1 MSRKFPFHVLC
12 IFIILLTLSL
22 SGQNK
27 KSAKDLSPAFRK
39 WLEEEVVYI
48 ITPTE
53 KEVFLQLETD
63 RERAQFMEAFWRYR
77 DPNPNTPEN
86 EFKEEHY
93 KRIQYA
99 NQYFGKE
106 GPGAG
111 WRSAMGRI
119 YIILGNPGY
128 IERFENMAEVYPM
141 VIWSYSARPELGL
154 LQAFEVAF
162 FKRGGIG
169 EYELYSPVRFGP
181 QELLIH
187 YNGDRSDY
195 LSAYNQLLRI
205 EPSIAETSLTLLS
218 GERSFVGSPS
228 LASEVLLHSTIPSV
242 PHKQVEDT
250 WAAKLLAYKDI
261 VEVEYSTNY
270 ISSGF
275 SASVIEDKSGIYFVH
290 YLIEPGRLTF
300 EQYEGRFLTYL
311 EVNGNI
317 TDSEGNTVYQYEK
330 KIPIEFDQEQMDSIR
345 KKLFSFQ
352 DMFPLIE
359 GEYKLSVL
367 MKNTISKEF
376 TSAEKNISIPISSDD
391 IRMSSLILANKALAN
406 SQYKGQSKPFLLND
420 IQLVPSPRNDFSQ
433 QDHLFLFFQIQ
444 GLTRD
449 LKDNGTIEFSI
460 STEDEIVQSFRKEI
474 KDYPNAPN
482 IMEDI
487 PLSGF
492 ASGYYKVKAS
502 LLNKNQDEILSNDAD
517 FSLSFASSLP
527 RPWLLSLPVSSPED
541 PVYSNIL
548 GNQYMNKKDSF
559 KARQLLEAAH
569 RKNPASSK
577 FALDFCQVL
586 LSLKEYKNLKN
597 IALPFLDRPEK
608 HEFYAI
614 LGQSCQKLG
623 ELAEAIVYYKS
634 YLAYYGTHIQILN
647 SVGECYNQLGDRD
660 EALAAWEKSLELD
673 PKQEK
678 LRELVESLKKKINT
692 KNMDLSD
699 GRHQ

>member
-1 MSRKFPFHVLC
+1 MWYNKMVKRKTLFHL
-12 IFIILLTLSL
+12 IPLFLFLFILATFSL
-22 SGQNK
+22 PSQK
-27 KSAKDLSPAFRK
+27 KGSAKDLSPVFRT

-63 RERAQFMEAFWRYR
+63 RERVQFMEAFWKYR
-77 DPNPNTPEN
+77 EPNPNTPEN
-86 EFKEEHY
+86 VFKEEHY
-93 KRIQYA
+93 RRIKYA

-119 YIILGNPGY
+119 YIILGEPGY
-128 IERFENMAEVYPM
+128 IERYENMAEVYPM

-187 YNGDRSDY
+187 YKGDRSDY
-195 LSAYNQLLRI
+195 LSAYRELLRI

-218 GERSFVGSPS
+218 GERAFVGSPS
-228 LASEVLLHSTIPSV
+228 LASEVLLHATIPSV
-242 PHKQVEDT
+242 PHKQVEDA
-250 WAAKLLAYKDI
+250 WAEKLLAYKDI

-270 ISSGF
+270 ISSDF
-275 SASVIEDKSGIYFVH
+275 SANVIEDKSGIYFVH

-300 EQYEGRFLTYL
+300 EQYGGRFLTNL

-330 KIPIEFDQEQMDSIR
+330 TIPIEFDQEQMDNIR

-352 DMFPLIE
+352 DMFPLVE
-359 GEYKLSVL
+359 GDYKLSVL
-367 MKNTISKEF
+367 LKNTVSKEF
-376 TSAEKNISIPISSDD
+376 TSAEKAIVIPKPSNDL
-391 IRMSSLILANKALAN
+391 RMSSLILANKALAN
-406 SQYKGQSKPFLLND
+406 SKYKGQSKPFLLGD

-433 QDHLFLFFQIQ
+433 QDHLYLFFQIQ
-444 GLTRD
+444 GLTQDLRD
-449 LKDNGTIEFSI
+449 KGTIEYSI
-460 STEDEIVQSFRKEI
+460 STEDKIVQSFRKEI
-474 KDYPNAPN
+474 KDYPNVPDFLQ
-482 IMEDI
+482 DI
-487 PLSGF
+487 PLSELT
-492 ASGYYKVKAS
+492 SGYYKVKAS
-502 LLNKNQDEILSNDAD
+502 LLNESQGEIQYEEAD
-517 FSLSFASSLP
+517 FSISFASSLP

-541 PVYSNIL
+541 PSYLNIL
-548 GNQYMNKKDSF
+548 GNQYLNKKDSF
-559 KARQLLEAAH
+559 KARQLLEAAYL
-569 RKNPASSK
+569 KNPESSK
-577 FALDFCQVL
+577 FALDFCQ
-586 LSLKEYKNLKN
+586 SLFNLKDYKNVKE
-597 IALPFLDRPEK
+597 IAQTFLERPKK
-608 HEFYAI
+608 HVFYAI

-647 SVGECYNQLGDRD
+647 SVGECYNQLGNKE

-673 PKQEK
+673 PRQER
-678 LRELVESLKKKINT
+678 LRKLVESIKGKK
-692 KNMDLSD
+692 
-699 GRHQ
+699 

>member
-1 MSRKFPFHVLC
+1 MWYNKMVKRKTLFHL
-12 IFIILLTLSL
+12 IPLFLFLFILATFSL
-22 SGQNK
+22 PSQK
-27 KSAKDLSPAFRK
+27 KGSAKDLSPVFRT

-63 RERAQFMEAFWRYR
+63 RERVQFMEAFWKYR
-77 DPNPNTPEN
+77 EPNPNTPEN
-86 EFKEEHY
+86 VFKEEHY
-93 KRIQYA
+93 RRIKYA

-119 YIILGNPGY
+119 YIILGEPGY
-128 IERFENMAEVYPM
+128 IERYENMAEVYPM

-187 YNGDRSDY
+187 YKGDRSDY
-195 LSAYNQLLRI
+195 LSAYRELLRI

-218 GERSFVGSPS
+218 GERAFVGSPS
-228 LASEVLLHSTIPSV
+228 LASEVLLHATIPSV
-242 PHKQVEDT
+242 PHKQVEDA
-250 WAAKLLAYKDI
+250 WAEKLLAYKDI

-270 ISSGF
+270 ISSDF
-275 SASVIEDKSGIYFVH
+275 SANVIEDKSGIYFVH

-300 EQYEGRFLTYL
+300 EQYGGRFLTNL

-330 KIPIEFDQEQMDSIR
+330 TIPIEFNQEQMDNIR

-352 DMFPLIE
+352 DMFPLVE
-359 GEYKLSVL
+359 GDYKLSVL
-367 MKNTISKEF
+367 LKNTVSKEF
-376 TSAEKNISIPISSDD
+376 TSAEKAIVIPKPSNDL
-391 IRMSSLILANKALAN
+391 RMSSLILANKALAN
-406 SQYKGQSKPFLLND
+406 SKYKGQSKPFLLGD

-433 QDHLFLFFQIQ
+433 QDHLYLFFQIQ
-444 GLTRD
+444 GLTQDLRD
-449 LKDNGTIEFSI
+449 KGTIEYSI
-460 STEDEIVQSFRKEI
+460 STEDKIVQSFRKEI
-474 KDYPNAPN
+474 KDYPNVPDFLQ
-482 IMEDI
+482 DI
-487 PLSGF
+487 PLSELT
-492 ASGYYKVKAS
+492 SGYYKVKAS
-502 LLNKNQDEILSNDAD
+502 LLNESQGEIQYEEAD
-517 FSLSFASSLP
+517 FSISFASSLP

-541 PVYSNIL
+541 PSYLNIL
-548 GNQYMNKKDSF
+548 GNQYLNKKDSF
-559 KARQLLEAAH
+559 KARQLLEAAYL
-569 RKNPASSK
+569 KNPESSK
-577 FALDFCQVL
+577 FALDFCQ
-586 LSLKEYKNLKN
+586 SLFNLKDYKNVKE
-597 IALPFLDRPEK
+597 IAQTFLERPKK
-608 HEFYAI
+608 HVFYAI

-647 SVGECYNQLGDRD
+647 SVGECYNQLGNKE

-673 PKQEK
+673 PRQER
-678 LRELVESLKKKINT
+678 LRKLVESIKGKK
-692 KNMDLSD
+692 
-699 GRHQ
+699 